1 MKHKDIDIVN
11 EEEKNNSIKIHKFE
25 VNKNKENIG
34 GEEKIES
41 KENKENKEKDIKK
54 EIDNNNI
61 NNATDRDKNKDNEKK
76 RIIKKVK
83 VNKPCTYLCF
93 LCVRKRKNVQN
104 VLLDEGM
111 KVITEK
117 LDIMNLFKKLYIDEI
132 IQEKVKIKDVKIEM
146 SEECK
151 ENLQKYI

>member
-1 MKHKDIDIVN
+1 
-11 EEEKNNSIKIHKFE
+11 
-25 VNKNKENIG
+25 
-34 GEEKIES
+34 
-41 KENKENKEKDIKK
+41 
-54 EIDNNNI
+54 
-61 NNATDRDKNKDNEKK
+61 
-76 RIIKKVK
+76 
-83 VNKPCTYLCF
+83 
-93 LCVRKRKNVQN
+93 
-104 VLLDEGM
+104 M